1 MIHQENKFFN
11 ASKYE
16 YETALKNSSYQQT
29 KSIFNNKK
37 EHRMQKQNCRWNMI
51 WFNPP
56 LNRNVTILSV
66 TVALRNYQVL
76 LKLTTKK

>member
-29 KSIFNNKK
+29 KSIFNKK
-37 EHRMQKQNCRWNMI
+37 EHRMQKQNCR
-51 WFNPP
+51 
-56 LNRNVTILSV
+56 
-66 TVALRNYQVL
+66 
-76 LKLTTKK
+76 